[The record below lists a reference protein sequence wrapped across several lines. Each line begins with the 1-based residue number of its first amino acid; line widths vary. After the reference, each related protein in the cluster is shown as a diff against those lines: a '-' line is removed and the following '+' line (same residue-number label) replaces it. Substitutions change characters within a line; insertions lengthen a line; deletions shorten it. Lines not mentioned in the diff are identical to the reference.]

1 MNNLKW
7 DTCNKIFEAIT
18 DINIDE
24 NKIFTYFSKIKIE
37 DKDKIVYR
45 SIIGEPIHKVNNKLK
60 MSLVLND
67 ETITPKIYTSSEDLL
82 KNNYE
87 NDKIWFIKYITG
99 SCGRHMMCKTTDQ
112 LRSLEISPKFIIQEG
127 IMDVDLHEDCKY
139 TLRTFILIHNKQ
151 MYLYNKIKKR
161 IHNKPYDEKTL
172 DYLTQISGSPKSAST
187 RLTMNLD
194 QKSDL
199 NIKLKENLR
208 KVKLKMNELM
218 NASDKYNY
226 SLIGCDHL
234 LRKNKEVI
242 LIEMNTFP
250 DLVNSEE
257 MNRTLNIPL
266 MKDTI
271 NLVVNNEINNYEL
284 I

>member
-7 DTCNKIFEAIT
+7 DKSNKIFEEIT
-18 DINIDE
+18 DIDIDK
-24 NKIFTYFSKIKIE
+24 NKIFTYFSKMKIN

-45 SIIGEPIHKVNNKLK
+45 SIIGKPIHNVNNKLK
-60 MSLVLND
+60 MSLVLDD

-87 NDKIWFIKYITG
+87 KDKIWFIKYIAG

-112 LRSLEISPKFIIQEG
+112 FRSLEISPKFIIQEG

-194 QKSDL
+194 QKSEL
-199 NIKLKENLR
+199 NMKLKEN
-208 KVKLKMNELM
+208 
-218 NASDKYNY
+218 
-226 SLIGCDHL
+226 
-234 LRKNKEVI
+234 
-242 LIEMNTFP
+242 
-250 DLVNSEE
+250 
-257 MNRTLNIPL
+257 
-266 MKDTI
+266 
-271 NLVVNNEINNYEL
+271 
-284 I
+284 